1 MWKQED
7 LEFEAIPGKSS
18 GVTVSKTKQNK
29 KKRAGGKA
37 QVVEYLPSKFKAL
50 GSGPN

>member
-29 KKRAGGKA
+29 KKKGWR
-37 QVVEYLPSKFKAL
+37 QSSSSRVFT
-50 GSGPN
+50 

>member
-29 KKRAGGKA
+29 KKRVLMVKLC
-37 QVVEYLPSKFKAL
+37 VFV
-50 GSGPN
+50 